1 MLNSSDNSY
10 RQTNMDV
17 QRSNLKELVAKN
29 VTSFYIPPYQRAYAW
44 RKAEITRFFGD
55 LCRIIESELDEECKD
70 KLEHFF
76 GTLVVKNEP
85 VGIAGTRTIIIDGQQ
100 RVTTAL
106 ILLMAVRDLLTDLA
120 SRELITNTYLINSS
134 STFEDKIKLKQVT
147 KDWDAYRALVL
158 GQPAIPGEVTEAYN
172 TFAKLLSDYCAGD
185 ERVSPEHFVMALGR
199 VNVAVIILDE
209 RAYKGEDPQIIFET
223 LNSLG
228 RPLTFSDLI
237 RNFILLN
244 MDSQRQTEAYEKIWY
259 PEIEEPLGESTSSF
273 LRDYLQLK
281 LATSL
286 KSISDNN
293 TKELYQQFKDYAT
306 DNWASRDELMTD
318 IVSYIDCY
326 RYIIDKDFTGAVS
339 TNAQVKELMRN
350 IFQDIGTEA
359 FKPFVLGLLYHH
371 CHAGH
376 NEAQL
381 ISLLTT
387 IRTYLIRRRVFKLTQ
402 GENKAFPRFC
412 DRIEEVYS
420 GKISLIDLLSS
431 QMYRLRMPNDVETRS
446 MLEGLNFYKELAS
459 YAKLILG
466 KIEEHRAKVAVDFR
480 DPKITIEHIMPQTIT
495 TAWRGELG
503 EDADEIHARYLHNI
517 GNLILTEFNVEMS
530 NTSFENKKKRLA
542 SSSLAYRLDIMD
554 KERWTLESILSHQ
567 KVMIDAFI
575 DTFPLPDEYQRAE
588 NWKQRV
594 AEVHTDFSPLDDGIH
609 RLLAGK
615 KPVSIRLDDVTA
627 QAHSWQEVFL
637 NFIKLV
643 TQKRTTLQYLKDNQK
658 RLFNRDNALLTWRD
672 LRQDPGLVQKRYY
685 KNLAGEFPFLAVKPS
700 DEDEFVHIDISSSTC
715 ICRIAKTMTDLG
727 MNKDSVS
734 ITIQKKQ
741 SGESDTSITSLP
753 LIPNS

>member
-1 MLNSSDNSY
+1 
-10 RQTNMDV
+10 MDV
-17 QRSNLKELVAKN
+17 QRSNLKDLVAKN

-44 RKAEITRFFGD
+44 KKAEITRFFRD
-55 LCRIIESELDEECKD
+55 LCRIIESELDKECRD

-100 RVTTAL
+100 RVTTGL
-106 ILLMAVRDLLTDLA
+106 ILLMAVRDLITDPK
-120 SRELITNTYLINSS
+120 SQKLITDTYLVNPS

-158 GQPAIPGEVTEAYN
+158 GHPMIPGAVTEAYK
-172 TFAKLLSDYCAGD
+172 TFRRLLSDYCAED
-185 ERVSPEHFVMALGR
+185 ERVSLKHFILALGR

-244 MDSQRQTEAYEKIWY
+244 MSSQKQTEAYEKVWY
-259 PEIEEPLGESTSSF
+259 PKIEEPLGESTSSF

-286 KSISDNN
+286 KSISDSN

-306 DNWASRDELMTD
+306 DNWESRDELMTD
-318 IVSYIDCY
+318 IVDYIDCY
-326 RYIIDKDFTGAVS
+326 RFIIDPDFTGSVS
-339 TNAQVKELMRN
+339 TDPRVKELTRN

-359 FKPFVLGLLYHH
+359 FKPLVLGLLHHH
-371 CHAGH
+371 CHSGH

-387 IRTYLIRRRVFKLTQ
+387 IRTYLIRRRILKLTQ
-402 GENKAFPRFC
+402 GENKAIPRLC
-412 DRIEEVYS
+412 DRIEEIYS
-420 GKISLIDLLSS
+420 GKTSLINLLSS
-431 QMYRLRMPNDVETRS
+431 QMYRLRMPNDIEIRS
-446 MLEGLNFYKELAS
+446 TLESLNFYKELTR

-495 TAWRGELG
+495 TAWRDELG

-530 NTSFENKKKRLA
+530 NTSFENKKNRLA
-542 SSSLAYRLDIMD
+542 TSSLAYRLDIMD
-554 KERWTLESILSHQ
+554 KERWSLESILSHQ
-567 KVMIDAFI
+567 KVMINAFI
-575 DTFPLPDEYQRAE
+575 DTFSLPDEYQRAE

-594 AEVHTDFSPLDDGIH
+594 TEGYTDFSPLDDGIH
-609 RLLAGK
+609 RLLAGE
-615 KPVSIRLDDVTA
+615 KPISIQLDDVTA
-627 QAHSWQEVFL
+627 PVHSWQEVFL

-658 RLFNRDNALLTWRD
+658 RLFNRTDALLTWRE
-672 LRQDPGLVQKRYY
+672 LQQDPGLVQKRYY
-685 KNLAGEFPFLAVKPS
+685 KNLAGEFPFQAVEPS
-700 DEDEFVHIDISSSTC
+700 DDDEFVHIDISSSTC
-715 ICRIAKTMTDLG
+715 ICRIAKTMADLG
-727 MNKDSVS
+727 MSKDCVS
-734 ITIQKKQ
+734 IAIQKKQ
-741 SGESDTSITSLP
+741 SSESETPTPSLP
-753 LIPNS
+753 LLPNS

>member
-1 MLNSSDNSY
+1 MLTKESILQSY
-10 RQTNMDV
+10 HSMDV
-17 QRSNLKELVAKN
+17 QRSNLKDLVAKN

-100 RVTTAL
+100 RVTTGL
-106 ILLMAVRDLLTDLA
+106 ILLMAVRDLISDPA
-120 SRELITNTYLINSS
+120 SRQLITDTYLVNPS

-158 GQPAIPGEVTEAYN
+158 GQPTIPGEVTEAYN
-172 TFAKLLSDYCAGD
+172 SFRKLLSDYCAGD
-185 ERVSPEHFVMALGR
+185 ERVTPEHFIMALGR

-244 MDSQRQTEAYEKIWY
+244 MSSQKQTEAYEKVWY
-259 PEIEEPLGESTSSF
+259 PKIEEPLGDSTSSF

-293 TKELYQQFKDYAT
+293 TKELYQQFKDYAM
-306 DNWASRDELMTD
+306 DNWASRDELMAD
-318 IVSYIDCY
+318 IVSYVDCY
-326 RYIIDKDFTGAVS
+326 RFIIDKDFTGAVS

-371 CHAGH
+371 CLVGH
-376 NEAQL
+376 SEAQL

-387 IRTYLIRRRVFKLTQ
+387 IRTYLIRRRALKLTQ
-402 GENKAFPRFC
+402 GENKAIPRLC

-420 GKISLIDLLSS
+420 GKIRLIDLLSS
-431 QMYRLRMPNDVETRS
+431 QMYRLRVPNDIEIRS
-446 MLEGLNFYKELAS
+446 TLESLNFYKELTS
-459 YAKLILG
+459 YTKLILG

-480 DPKITIEHIMPQTIT
+480 DSKITIEHIMPQTIT
-495 TAWRGELG
+495 TAWRDELG
-503 EDADEIHARYLHNI
+503 EDADEIHAQYLHNI

-554 KERWTLESILSHQ
+554 KERWSLESILSHQ

-575 DTFPLPDEYQRAE
+575 DTFSLPEEYQRAE
-588 NWKQRV
+588 NWKRISQV
-594 AEVHTDFSPLDDGIH
+594 ITDFSPLDSGIN
-609 RLLAGK
+609 RLLAGE

-627 QAHSWQEVFL
+627 PVHSWQEVFL

-643 TQKRTTLQYLKDNQK
+643 IQKRTTLQYLKDNQQ
-658 RLFNRDNALLTWRD
+658 RLFNRTDALLTWQE
-672 LRQDPGLVQKRYY
+672 LRQDPSLVQKGYH
-685 KNLAGEFPFLAVKPS
+685 KNFAGEYAFQAAEPS
-700 DEDEFVHIDISSSTC
+700 DDDELVHINISSNTC
-715 ICRIAKTMTDLG
+715 ILRIAKTMADLG
-727 MNKDSVS
+727 MSKNSVS

-741 SGESDTSITSLP
+741 PGESDTPIAPLP
-753 LIPNS
+753 LLPNS

>member
-1 MLNSSDNSY
+1 
-10 RQTNMDV
+10 MDV
-17 QRSNLKELVAKN
+17 QRSNLKDLVAKN

-44 RKAEITRFFGD
+44 KKAEITRFFRD
-55 LCRIIESELDEECKD
+55 LCRIIESELDQECRD

-100 RVTTAL
+100 RVTTGL
-106 ILLMAVRDLLTDLA
+106 ILLMAVRDLISDPE
-120 SRELITNTYLINSS
+120 SQKLITDTYLVNPS

-158 GQPAIPGEVTEAYN
+158 GHPMIPGAVTEAYK
-172 TFAKLLSDYCAGD
+172 TFRRLLSDYCAGD
-185 ERVSPEHFVMALGR
+185 ERVSLKHFILALGR

-244 MDSQRQTEAYEKIWY
+244 MSSQKQTEAYEKVWY
-259 PEIEEPLGESTSSF
+259 PKIEEPLGESTSSF

-286 KSISDNN
+286 KSISDSN

-306 DNWASRDELMTD
+306 DNWESRDELMTD
-318 IVSYIDCY
+318 IVDNIDCY
-326 RYIIDKDFTGAVS
+326 RFIIDPDFTGSVS
-339 TNAQVKELMRN
+339 TDPRVKELTRN

-359 FKPFVLGLLYHH
+359 FKPLVPGLLHHH
-371 CHAGH
+371 CHSGH
-376 NEAQL
+376 NEARL
-381 ISLLTT
+381 LSLLTD
-387 IRTYLIRRRVFKLTQ
+387 IRTYLIRRRVLKLTKA
-402 GENKAFPRFC
+402 ENKAIPRLC
-412 DRIEEVYS
+412 KRIEEIYS
-420 GKISLIDLLSS
+420 GNISLIDLLSS
-431 QMYRLRMPNDVETRS
+431 QMYQLRMPNDIEIRS
-446 MLEGLNFYKELAS
+446 TLESLNFYKELTR

-466 KIEEHRAKVAVDFR
+466 KIEEHRTKVSVDFR

-495 TAWRGELG
+495 DSWREELG
-503 EDADEIHARYLHNI
+503 EEADEIHARYLHNI

-530 NTSFENKKKRLA
+530 NTSFENKKNRLA
-542 SSSLAYRLDIMD
+542 TSSLAYRLDIMD
-554 KERWTLESILSHQ
+554 KERWSLESILSHQ
-567 KVMIDAFI
+567 KVMINAFI
-575 DTFPLPDEYQRAE
+575 DTFSLPDEYQRAE

-594 AEVHTDFSPLDDGIH
+594 TEGYTDFSPLDDGIH
-609 RLLAGK
+609 RLLAGE

-627 QAHSWQEVFL
+627 PVHSWQEVFL

-643 TQKRTTLQYLKDNQK
+643 TQKRTTLQYLKGNQK
-658 RLFNRDNALLTWRD
+658 PLFNKDNALLTWRE
-672 LRQDPGLVQKRYY
+672 LQQDPGLVQKRYY
-685 KNLAGEFPFLAVKPS
+685 KNLAGEFPFQAVEPS
-700 DEDEFVHIDISSSTC
+700 DDDEFVHIDISSSTC
-715 ICRIAKTMTDLG
+715 ICRIAKTMADLG
-727 MNKDSVS
+727 MSKDCVS
-734 ITIQKKQ
+734 IAIQKKQ
-741 SGESDTSITSLP
+741 SSESETPIAPLP
-753 LIPNS
+753 LLPND

>member
-1 MLNSSDNSY
+1 
-10 RQTNMDV
+10 MDV
-17 QRSNLKELVAKN
+17 QRSNLKDLVAKN

-44 RKAEITRFFGD
+44 RKAEITRFFRD

-100 RVTTAL
+100 RVTTGL
-106 ILLMAVRDLLTDLA
+106 ILLMAVRDLISDPE
-120 SRELITNTYLINSS
+120 SQKLITDTYLVNPS

-158 GQPAIPGEVTEAYN
+158 GHDTIPGQVTEAYN
-172 TFAKLLSDYCAGD
+172 TFRELLIDYCTGD
-185 ERVSPEHFVMALGR
+185 ERVTPEHFVMALGR

-237 RNFILLN
+237 RNYILLN
-244 MDSQRQTEAYEKIWY
+244 MNSQKQTEVYEKVWY
-259 PEIEEPLGESTSSF
+259 PKIEEPLGESTSSF

-306 DNWASRDELMTD
+306 DSDNWASRDELMAD
-318 IVSYIDCY
+318 IVSYVSCY
-326 RYIIDKDFTGAVS
+326 RFIIHEDYTEAVS
-339 TNAQVKELMRN
+339 ANAQVKELVRN
-350 IFQDIGTEA
+350 IFQDISTEA

-387 IRTYLIRRRVFKLTQ
+387 IRTYLIRRRILKLTQ
-402 GENKAFPRFC
+402 GENKAIPRLC
-412 DRIEEVYS
+412 DRIEEIYS
-420 GKISLIDLLSS
+420 GKTSLINLLAS
-431 QMYRLRMPNDVETRS
+431 QMYRLRMPNDIEIRNT
-446 MLEGLNFYKELAS
+446 LESLNFYKELTS

-495 TAWRGELG
+495 TAWRDELG
-503 EDADEIHARYLHNI
+503 EEADEIHARYLHNI

-542 SSSLAYRLDIMD
+542 TSSLAYRLDIMD

-575 DTFPLPDEYQRAE
+575 DTFLLPEQYQRAE
-588 NWKQRV
+588 NWKRISQV
-594 AEVHTDFSPLDDGIH
+594 LTDFSPLDSGIN
-609 RLLAGK
+609 RLLAGE
-615 KPVSIRLDDVTA
+615 KPISIRLDDVTA
-627 QAHSWQEVFL
+627 PVHSWQEVFL

-658 RLFNRDNALLTWRD
+658 RLFNRTDALLTWQE
-672 LRQDPGLVQKRYY
+672 LRQDPDLVQKGYH
-685 KNLAGEFPFLAVKPS
+685 KNFAGEYAFQATEPS
-700 DEDEFVHIDISSSTC
+700 DDDELIHINISSNTC
-715 ICRIAKTMTDLG
+715 ILRIAKTMADLG
-727 MNKDSVS
+727 MSKDSVS
-734 ITIQKKQ
+734 IAIQKKQ
-741 SGESDTSITSLP
+741 PGESDTPTPSLP
-753 LIPNS
+753 LLPNS

>member
-1 MLNSSDNSY
+1 
-10 RQTNMDV
+10 MDV

-120 SRELITNTYLINSS
+120 SRELISNTYLINSS

-158 GQPAIPGEVTEAYN
+158 GLPKVKGRVTEAYD
-172 TFAKLLSDYCAGD
+172 TFHKLLSDHCAGD
-185 ERVSPEHFVMALGR
+185 ERVTPKHFIMALGR

-244 MDSQRQTEAYEKIWY
+244 MSSQKQTEAYEKVWY
-259 PEIEEPLGESTSSF
+259 PEIEEPLGDSTSGF

-286 KSISDNN
+286 KSISDSN
-293 TKELYQQFKDYAT
+293 TKELYQQFKDYAI
-306 DNWASRDELMTD
+306 DNWAIRDELMAD
-318 IVSYIDCY
+318 IVSYVDCY
-326 RYIIDKDFTGAVS
+326 RFIIDKDFTGAVS
-339 TNAQVKELMRN
+339 TNAQVKELVRN

-371 CHAGH
+371 CRAGH

-387 IRTYLIRRRVFKLTQ
+387 IRTYLIRRRVLKLTQ
-402 GENKAFPRFC
+402 GENKAIPRFC

-420 GKISLIDLLSS
+420 GESSLIDLLSS
-431 QMYRLRMPNDVETRS
+431 QTYPLRMPNDKETRS
-446 MLEGLNFYKELAS
+446 RLESLNFYKELTS

-495 TAWRGELG
+495 TAWKDELG
-503 EDADEIHARYLHNI
+503 EDADEIHAQYLHNI

-567 KVMIDAFI
+567 RVMIDAFI
-575 DTFPLPDEYQRAE
+575 DTFSLPEEYQGAE
-588 NWKQRV
+588 NWKPISQVRK
-594 AEVHTDFSPLDDGIH
+594 EFSPLDSGIH
-609 RLLAGK
+609 RLLAGE
-615 KPVSIRLDDVTA
+615 KPLSIRLDDVTA
-627 QAHSWQEVFL
+627 SAHSWQEVIL

-658 RLFNRDNALLTWRD
+658 RLFNRTDALLTWQE
-672 LRQDPGLVQKRYY
+672 LRQDPDLVQKGYH
-685 KNLAGEFPFLAVKPS
+685 KNFAGEYAFQATEPS
-700 DEDEFVHIDISSSTC
+700 DDDELIHINISSNTC
-715 ICRIAKTMTDLG
+715 ILRIAKTMADLG
-727 MNKDSVS
+727 MSKDSVS
-734 ITIQKKQ
+734 IAIQKKQ
-741 SGESDTSITSLP
+741 PGESDTPTPSLP
-753 LIPNS
+753 LLPNS

>member
-1 MLNSSDNSY
+1 
-10 RQTNMDV
+10 MDV
-17 QRSNLKELVAKN
+17 QRSNLKDLVAKN

-44 RKAEITRFFGD
+44 KKAEITRFFRD
-55 LCRIIESELDEECKD
+55 LCRIIESELDKECRD

-100 RVTTAL
+100 RVTTGL
-106 ILLMAVRDLLTDLA
+106 ILLMAVRDLISDPK
-120 SRELITNTYLINSS
+120 SQKLITDTYLVNPS

-158 GQPAIPGEVTEAYN
+158 GHPMIPGAVTEAYK
-172 TFAKLLSDYCAGD
+172 TFRRLLSDYCAED
-185 ERVSPEHFVMALGR
+185 ERVSLKHFILALGR

-244 MDSQRQTEAYEKIWY
+244 MSSQKQTEAYEKVWY
-259 PEIEEPLGESTSSF
+259 PKIEEPLGESTSSF

-286 KSISDNN
+286 KSISDSN

-306 DNWASRDELMTD
+306 DNWESRDELMTD
-318 IVSYIDCY
+318 IVDYIDCY
-326 RYIIDKDFTGAVS
+326 RFIIDPDFTGSVS
-339 TNAQVKELMRN
+339 TDPRVKELTRN

-359 FKPFVLGLLYHH
+359 FKPLVLGLLHHH
-371 CHAGH
+371 CHSGH

-387 IRTYLIRRRVFKLTQ
+387 IRTYLIRRRVLKLTKA
-402 GENKAFPRFC
+402 ENKAIPRLC
-412 DRIEEVYS
+412 KRIEEIYS
-420 GKISLIDLLSS
+420 SNISLIDLLSS
-431 QMYRLRMPNDVETRS
+431 QMYQLRMPNDIEIRS
-446 MLEGLNFYKELAS
+446 MLESLNFYKELTR

-495 TAWRGELG
+495 TAWRDELG
-503 EDADEIHARYLHNI
+503 EEADEIHARYLHNI

-530 NTSFENKKKRLA
+530 NTSFENKKNRLA
-542 SSSLAYRLDIMD
+542 TSSLAYRLDIMD
-554 KERWTLESILSHQ
+554 KERWSLESILSHQ
-567 KVMIDAFI
+567 KVMINAFI
-575 DTFPLPDEYQRAE
+575 DTFSLPDEYQRAE

-594 AEVHTDFSPLDDGIH
+594 TEGYTDFSPLDDGIH
-609 RLLAGK
+609 RLLAGE

-627 QAHSWQEVFL
+627 PVHSWQEVFL

-643 TQKRTTLQYLKDNQK
+643 TQKRTTLQYLKGNQK
-658 RLFNRDNALLTWRD
+658 PLFNKDNALLTWRE
-672 LRQDPGLVQKRYY
+672 LQQDPGLVQKRYY
-685 KNLAGEFPFLAVKPS
+685 KNLAGEFPFQAVEPS
-700 DEDEFVHIDISSSTC
+700 DDDEFVHIDISSSTC
-715 ICRIAKTMTDLG
+715 ICRIAKTMADLG
-727 MNKDSVS
+727 MSKDCVS
-734 ITIQKKQ
+734 IAIQKKQ
-741 SGESDTSITSLP
+741 SSESETPIAPLP
-753 LIPNS
+753 LLPND